1 MIVNNNKMNTSTS
14 SSKDEIEILDKEKF
28 CHKEH
33 KALKELKSFE
43 RNNNL
48 LKEKRKETK
57 KDESTDPKIMSN
69 SNTKGNF

>member
-28 CHKEH
+28 CHQEH
-33 KALKELKSFE
+33 KALKELKDFE

-48 LKEKRKETK
+48 LKEKR
-57 KDESTDPKIMSN
+57 
-69 SNTKGNF
+69 